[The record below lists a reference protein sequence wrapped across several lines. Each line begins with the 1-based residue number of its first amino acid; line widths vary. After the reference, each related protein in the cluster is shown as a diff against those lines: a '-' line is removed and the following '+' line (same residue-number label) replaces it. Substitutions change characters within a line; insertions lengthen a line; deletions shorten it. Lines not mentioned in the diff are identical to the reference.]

1 MNCPTCGTPL
11 HGVMLVDSLT
21 PSKDWAAMATARL
34 VKCKSADYVHFTAD
48 FGNGLLVHRL
58 AILAVSDRAARWL
71 SARAEVQGIGQ
82 AEKVVGKRAK
92 RTLPDWLESGG

>member
-1 MNCPTCGTPL
+1 
-11 HGVMLVDSLT
+11 MLVDSLT

>member
-1 MNCPTCGTPL
+1 MI
-11 HGVMLVDSLT
+11 VDKLT
-21 PSKDWAAMATARL
+21 PSPDWAAMATARL

-58 AILAVSDRAARWL
+58 AVLAESERAARWL
-71 SARAEVQGIGQ
+71 SACAEVQGIGQ
-82 AEKVVGKRAK
+82 AEKSVGGKRAK